1 VLPEAGHAVLDDPA
15 LNLRLELTLSGVL
28 DVLRP
33 ASAPPLPSV
42 DPAPN
47 SLFEGWLQQM
57 KKLFSPGK
65 ITTNPPPPPSPPPPH
80 HHPPPPPPPQKK
92 SPFYYYFFF
101 FFSFFFS
108 FFFFYYYYY
117 HYSYFYYFYFY
128 YFNYYYYHYLRL
140 TRSMSSAQRS
150 APPLPSVDPAPNS
163 LFESWL
169 QQMKKLFSLGKEI
182 TNYY

>member
-1 VLPEAGHAVLDDPA
+1 VAGRQRAHWGVVLSI
-15 LNLRLELTLSGVL
+15 LR
-28 DVLRP
+28 
-33 ASAPPLPSV
+33 
-42 DPAPN
+42 N
-47 SLFEGWLQQM
+47 SFPRRRQ
-57 KKLFSPGK
+57 
-65 ITTNPPPPPSPPPPH
+65 PH
-80 HHPPPPPPPQKK
+80 LPPPPPQKK